1 MDLRFEAVRWSV
13 SEVGGGLEKGLV
25 PGVPL
30 GNHGGATVAVVQV
43 PSGVAQFGCVP
54 VGAVR
59 ASRVELLKRVV
70 AVHGSAGLGDRMIRQ
85 WGQRA
90 ESVA

>member
-1 MDLRFEAVRWSV
+1 
-13 SEVGGGLEKGLV
+13 
-25 PGVPL
+25 
-30 GNHGGATVAVVQV
+30 
-43 PSGVAQFGCVP
+43 
-54 VGAVR
+54 
-59 ASRVELLKRVV
+59 LLKRVV